1 MTDNLVGK
9 LKEIDIQASEEWKTT
24 ARSFLLSQIKNETKI
39 QENFIDRIY
48 QGWRNF
54 AILDRFA
61 WKPVSIFVLIALVV
75 LGGSSLAVAVAQK
88 SNPGDSMFLVKR
100 GIEEIRLA
108 VERDN
113 SRKVALAGSILAS
126 RMSELNLAVETE
138 LIAEDS
144 FKKDTISL
152 AVSEVKKQVQVVNSN
167 FNILKNNNQENNQEM
182 AVAAMGLNK
191 KMIGYKQELKDV
203 KEKVNEEVEIEIN
216 KVLNEV
222 DDVNADVLSV
232 IVAQRAIGDT
242 TIADNEIADSLEEH
256 IYGIQNKAEEVL
268 AVLSQEDDQSDL
280 VKKVVKVK
288 EEIAQAGEALR
299 EGQYSLVLTL
309 ANNSNKILKILYGQV
324 DEIIQSPDELNTAQL
339 GEETDEENTN
349 PTSTVESVSDGD
361 IEILESEESDG
372 YRQDEP
378 IEKIDA
384 EVEVN
389 VSEDEFE
396 IGIQ

>member
-1 MTDNLVGK
+1 
-9 LKEIDIQASEEWKTT
+9 
-24 ARSFLLSQIKNETKI
+24 
-39 QENFIDRIY
+39 
-48 QGWRNF
+48 
-54 AILDRFA
+54 
-61 WKPVSIFVLIALVV
+61 
-75 LGGSSLAVAVAQK
+75 
-88 SNPGDSMFLVKR
+88 
-100 GIEEIRLA
+100 
-108 VERDN
+108 
-113 SRKVALAGSILAS
+113 
-126 RMSELNLAVETE
+126 MSELNLAVETE

-167 FNILKNNNQENNQEM
+167 FNRLKNNNQENNQEM

-232 IVAQRAIGDT
+232 IVTQRAIGDT